1 VRVRV
6 DGEMRDVDEEIE
18 LDRYK
23 MHTIEAVVDRLI
35 LHNGENGGEGTDAGR
50 LSDSVETA
58 LKLGDGVLMLTDVT
72 DPDKPWDRLFSE
84 HFACVHC
91 GINLP
96 EIEPRTFSFNSP
108 HGACPACTGLGMR
121 LEVDPDLI
129 FSKPELTLQ
138 GGAVRP
144 WVRRSSES
152 GDGYYNQLIRS
163 VADHYGIPLD
173 VPVKDLA
180 PKQRDIILYGSK
192 PGDRITLH
200 YRNAEGMERVYQ
212 TTYEGV
218 IPNLQRRYKES
229 TSDYVRGEIER
240 YMSSRPCPVCNGKR
254 LRPEALAV
262 TVADKSID
270 QVTALSVIEALAWV
284 QTLQGEEWESPLSA
298 RDQAI
303 ARQVLKEIHD
313 RLNFM
318 VNVGLDYLTLDRTA
332 GTLSGGEAQ
341 RIRLATQIGSQLMGC
356 LYILDEPSIG
366 LHQRDNARLI
376 TTLKGI
382 RDLGNTVL
390 VVEHDED
397 TMRAA
402 DWILDLGPG
411 AGEHGGHVV
420 CSAPW
425 REFVTCPDSLTAQY
439 LRGDRV
445 IPVPNGR
452 RSGNGKELVVRAA
465 RENNLKHIDVPFPLG
480 RFICVTGVSGSG
492 KSSLI
497 IEVLYKALAQWMYR
511 AKDKPGHHEGVE
523 GADLLDKVID
533 INQAP
538 IGRTPRSNPATY
550 TTLFTPIRELFA
562 SLPDSKLRGYTPGRF
577 SFNVKGGRC
586 EACRGDGIIQI
597 EMQFLPD
604 VYVPC
609 EVCHGLRYNRETLQI
624 RYKGKTIAEVL
635 DMTVEEAMDFFAN
648 IPAIRR
654 KLQTLYDVGLG
665 YVRLGQPA
673 TTLSGGEAQR
683 VKLSKELSRRS
694 TGKTLY
700 ILDEPTTGLHF
711 ADIEKLLAVRG
722 RLVDGGN
729 TVIVIEHNLDVI
741 KCADWLIDLGPE
753 GGDKGGYVVAAGT
766 PEQVMTVPESY
777 TGQWLG
783 RVLNGR

>member
-1 VRVRV
+1 VRVN
-6 DGEMRDVDEEIE
+6 GEMRDVDEEIE

-35 LHNGENGGEGTDAGR
+35 IRQGDSGADGTDVAR

-58 LKLGDGVLMLTDVT
+58 LKLGDGVLILADLTD
-72 DPDKPWDRLFSE
+72 PEKPWDRLFSE

-108 HGACPACTGLGMR
+108 HGACPACTGLGVR

-129 FSKPELTLQ
+129 FSQPDLTLEK
-138 GGAVRP
+138 GAIRP
-144 WVRRSSES
+144 WVRRSSDS

-163 VADHYGIPLD
+163 VARHYGIPAD
-173 VPVKDLA
+173 VPVKELA

-192 PGDRITLH
+192 PGDRITLR
-200 YRNAEGMERVYQ
+200 YNNQEGMERVYE

-270 QVTALSVIEALAWV
+270 QVTDSSVADALAWGR
-284 QTLQGEEWESPLSA
+284 TLQGQGEESPLSD
-298 RDQAI
+298 RDRVI
-303 ARQVLKEIHD
+303 GRQVLKEIHD

-318 VNVGLDYLTLDRTA
+318 VNVGLDYLTLGRTA
-332 GTLSGGEAQ
+332 STLSGGEAQ

-376 TTLKGI
+376 ATLKGI

-390 VVEHDED
+390 VVEHDQD
-397 TMRAA
+397 TMHAA

-420 CSAPW
+420 CSAPHE
-425 REFVTCPDSLTAQY
+425 EFLACPDSLTAQY
-439 LRGDRV
+439 LRGERQ
-445 IPVPNGR
+445 IPLPQTR
-452 RSGNGKELVVRAA
+452 RSGNGKELVLRGA
-465 RENNLKHIDVPFPLG
+465 RENNLKRIDVPFPLG

-511 AKDKPGHHEGVE
+511 AKDKPGGHDGIEGM
-523 GADLLDKVID
+523 DLLDKVID
-533 INQAP
+533 INQSP

-586 EACRGDGIIQI
+586 EACRGDGIIKI

-609 EVCHGLRYNRETLQI
+609 EICHGLRYNRETLQI
-624 RYKGKTIAEVL
+624 RYKGVTIAQVL

-654 KLQTLYDVGLG
+654 KLQTLFDVGLG
-665 YVRLGQPA
+665 YIRLGQPA

-683 VKLSKELSRRS
+683 IKLSKELSRRS

-711 ADIEKLLAVRG
+711 ADIEKLLAVLG

-753 GGDKGGYVVAAGT
+753 GGDKGGYIVAAGT
-766 PEQVMTVPESY
+766 PEQIMSVPESY
-777 TGQWLG
+777 TGQWLK